1 MPLYES
7 TFIIRQDLSRQ
18 DVDKLMEN
26 YTDLIKKDGGKVVKN
41 EYWGLRNLAYKVKKY
56 KRAHYNMLAI
66 DAPFAPVQE
75 MQRVAG
81 HSEEVLRNMTI
92 RVDAIDK
99 DPSAIIRND
108 REEETTIEDEI

>member
-18 DVDKLMEN
+18 DVDKLMDN
-26 YTDLIKKDGGKVVKN
+26 YADIIKKDGGKIVKN

-56 KRAHYNMLAI
+56 KRAHYNMMAI

-81 HSEEVLRNMTI
+81 ISEEVLRNITI
-92 RVDAIDK
+92 RVDEIEK
-99 DPSAIIRND
+99 EPSAIIRND
-108 REEETTIEDEI
+108 REEETPEVEA

>member
-18 DVDKLMEN
+18 DVDKLMDSYADIIE
-26 YTDLIKKDGGKVVKN
+26 KDGGKIVKS

-66 DAPFAPVQE
+66 DAPFTPVQE

-81 HSEEVLRNMTI
+81 ISEEVLRNITI
-92 RVDAIDK
+92 RVDEIEKEA
-99 DPSAIIRND
+99 SAIIRSE
-108 REEETTIEDEI
+108 REEETLETDI

>member
-18 DVDKLMEN
+18 DVDKLMDN
-26 YTDLIKKDGGKVVKN
+26 YADIVKKDGGKVVKS

-66 DAPFAPVQE
+66 ESESAPVLE
-75 MQRVAG
+75 IQRLAG
-81 HSEEVLRNMTI
+81 ISEEVLRNVTI
-92 RVDAIDK
+92 RVDEIEK
-99 DPSAIIRND
+99 EPSAIIRSD
-108 REEETTIEDEI
+108 REEETEEEV

>member
-18 DVDKLMEN
+18 DVDKLMEG
-26 YTDLIKKDGGKVVKN
+26 YTDIIKKDGGKVVKN

-66 DAPFAPVQE
+66 DSPFAPVQE
-75 MQRVAG
+75 MQRLAG
-81 HSEEVLRNMTI
+81 ISEEVLRNITI
-92 RVDAIDK
+92 RVDEIEK
-99 DPSAIIRND
+99 EPSAIIRTD
-108 REEETTIEDEI
+108 REEETTEDEI

>member
-18 DVDKLMEN
+18 DVDKLMDSYAN
-26 YTDLIKKDGGKVVKN
+26 IIKKDGGSIVKN

-66 DAPFAPVQE
+66 NAPFAPVQE
-75 MQRVAG
+75 VQRLAG
-81 HSEEVLRNMTI
+81 ISEEVLRNVTV

-99 DPSAIIRND
+99 EPSAIIRSD
-108 REEETTIEDEI
+108 REDETQEEEV